1 MFTCKKSSPVYIMRM
16 IYGAWCFFYIYVF
29 FFHQISYPEKCLFQK
44 KYLIVDFNL
53 ENVIF
58 LNSIVLTL
66 EHPYPTPL
74 TQLLTTAVTLKST
87 VLHTP
92 VLLFSDNVSTALQRS
107 LFLFNHFWRPFRFN
121 FLTLL
126 NFEKS
131 RYRMTNR
138 PKWNK
143 RHCEASMLVV
153 CIEWCDT
160 FKEMIA
166 HFLNY
171 SSITYWSVQK

>member
-1 MFTCKKSSPVYIMRM
+1 MLFFKFNCSNFRAPLSNTTDLATDNRRHFEVY
-16 IYGAWCFFYIYVF
+16 
-29 FFHQISYPEKCLFQK
+29 
-44 KYLIVDFNL
+44 
-53 ENVIF
+53 
-58 LNSIVLTL
+58 
-66 EHPYPTPL
+66 
-74 TQLLTTAVTLKST
+74 T

-107 LFLFNHFWRPFRFN
+107 LFLFNHFWRPSRFN

-126 NFEKS
+126 NFQKS

-143 RHCEASMLVV
+143 RHCEASMLVL